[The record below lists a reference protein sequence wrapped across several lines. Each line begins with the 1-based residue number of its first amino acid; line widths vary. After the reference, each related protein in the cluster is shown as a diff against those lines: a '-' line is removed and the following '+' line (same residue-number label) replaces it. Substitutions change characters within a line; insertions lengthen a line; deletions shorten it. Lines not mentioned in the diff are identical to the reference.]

1 MKNFVILLNNGM
13 FYEGSK
19 NVFNDEEIKE
29 IFRKELEG
37 ENFEFED
44 EEMKLEEGIKYL
56 KKSRERVECYNCF
69 VGRGDDYCELNIEE
83 VSW

>member
-1 MKNFVILLNNGM
+1 MKNFVILLNSGI
-13 FYEGSK
+13 FYEGNK

-44 EEMKLEEGIKYL
+44 EEMELEKGIEYL
-56 KKSRERVECYNCF
+56 KEGEKVECYNCF
-69 VGRGDDYCELNIEE
+69 IERGEDYSEISIEE
-83 VSW
+83 VVY